1 MSRRPAK
8 EANAS
13 TTPRG
18 MRSNRL
24 TGHAGHELR
33 QLKLDLMAASGED
46 GVMIEPWQ
54 HLQMPIRKQRHKTL
68 SKRRRGL
75 GVKRPVDETNRAAH
89 RAGHIGEILADHL
102 DTNGPHRAGATIVRT
117 SEPAFERGN

>member
-13 TTPRG
+13 ATPRG

-33 QLKLDLMAASGED
+33 QLKLNLMAAGGED
-46 GVMIEPWQ
+46 GVVIEPWQ
-54 HLQMPIRKQRHKTL
+54 HLQMRIRKQRHETF

-75 GVKRPVDETNRAAH
+75 GIKRPVDETNRAAY
-89 RAGHIGEILADHL
+89 RAGHVGEVLAHHL
-102 DTNGPHRAGATIVRT
+102 DKNRPHRAGAAIIRT
-117 SEPAFERGN
+117 PKAVF

>member
-33 QLKLDLMAASGED
+33 QLKLDLMAAGGED
-46 GVMIEPWQ
+46 RVVTEPWQ
-54 HLQMPIRKQRHKTL
+54 HLQMRIRKQRHETL

-102 DTNGPHRAGATIVRT
+102 DENRPHRAGGAVVRT
-117 SEPAFERGN
+117 SKPVFERGN